1 MEGGAS
7 AERST
12 SSAAGDAHRLR
23 NGLIWTAALL
33 LLLLAIGLAVPDLR
47 SVIDRAAEA
56 NGWWIALGVGL
67 EIVSCVGYV
76 GVVRLVLHRGP
87 KREVRRLAWAE
98 MAFGAVV
105 PVGGAGGLA
114 VGAWAMRA
122 WGIAWSRIVNRSAVI
137 FLLTSAVNSLVLA
150 LAGIV
155 LALGIGAAG
164 LPIQYGI
171 LPAVVALGAVAAF
184 AALPRFASRP
194 KTKRTRG
201 KISQALA
208 ETGTWVRD
216 TEKAAVTPDWR
227 VLGSVV
233 YLIADIAVLWACL
246 KAVGVAAP
254 VVPLVIGYQ
263 VGYMA
268 NILPIPGGV
277 GVLEGGLL
285 GALLL
290 YGLPAV
296 PTAAAVVLYHAIALW
311 VPTLGG
317 TVAFARLRR
326 TVAAGDLAVDVPA
339 EYRAK
344 PASDQAPAIE
354 TPATAAPAI
363 EAPVIDAPAPE
374 TPGTDTPAQ
383 PPPARPIPVSPGL
396 MRDLAA

>member
-1 MEGGAS
+1 MEGGGS
-7 AERST
+7 AQRST

-47 SVIDRAAEA
+47 SVINRAADA
-56 NGWWIALGVGL
+56 NGWWLAAGVVL
-67 EIVSCVGYV
+67 EIVSCIGYV

-122 WGIAWSRIVNRSAVI
+122 WGIAWSRIANRSAVI
-137 FLLTSAVNSLVLA
+137 FLLTSAVNTATLA

-155 LALGIGAAG
+155 LAFGVGAAG
-164 LPIQYGI
+164 LPIQYGVI
-171 LPAVVALGAVAAF
+171 PAVVSIAAIAAF
-184 AALPRFASRP
+184 ALLPRFASRP
-194 KTKRTRG
+194 KTKRKRG
-201 KISQALA
+201 KVSQALA

-216 TEKAAVTPDWR
+216 TEKAAITPDWR
-227 VLGSVV
+227 LLGALA
-233 YLIADIAVLWACL
+233 YLFADIAVLWACL
-246 KAVGVAAP
+246 KAVGVTAP
-254 VVPLVIGYQ
+254 IIPLIIGYQ

-268 NILPIPGGV
+268 NVLPIPGGV

-290 YGLPAV
+290 YGLPAA

-311 VPTLGG
+311 VPTIGG
-317 TVAFARLRR
+317 TAAFARLRR
-326 TVAAGDLAVDVPA
+326 TVAAGELSVEVPPEYKAADLREPA
-339 EYRAK
+339 DGD
-344 PASDQAPAIE
+344 PASEKSADWKPR
-354 TPATAAPAI
+354 PL
-363 EAPVIDAPAPE
+363 
-374 TPGTDTPAQ
+374 PG
-383 PPPARPIPVSPGL
+383 PPFMG
-396 MRDLAA
+396 DLAA

>member
-1 MEGGAS
+1 
-7 AERST
+7 
-12 SSAAGDAHRLR
+12 
-23 NGLIWTAALL
+23 
-33 LLLLAIGLAVPDLR
+33 
-47 SVIDRAAEA
+47 
-56 NGWWIALGVGL
+56 
-67 EIVSCVGYV
+67 
-76 GVVRLVLHRGP
+76 VLSRGP

-122 WGIAWSRIVNRSAVI
+122 WGIAWSRIANRSAVI
-137 FLLTSAVNSLVLA
+137 FLLTSAVNSATLA
-150 LAGIV
+150 ITGILLAAGV
-155 LALGIGAAG
+155 GAAG

-171 LPAVVALGAVAAF
+171 LPAVVALGAIAAF

-194 KTKRTRG
+194 KTKHKRG

-216 TEKAAVTPDWR
+216 TEKAAFTPNWR
-227 VLGSVV
+227 LLGALA
-233 YLIADIAVLWACL
+233 YLFADIAVLWACL
-246 KAVGVAAP
+246 EAVGVSAP
-254 VVPLVIGYQ
+254 IIPLAIGYQ

-311 VPTLGG
+311 VPTIGG
-317 TVAFARLRR
+317 TFGFVRLRR
-326 TVAAGDLAVDVPA
+326 TVAAGEVTVNVPEEYRRRDATKVSPPVPA
-339 EYRAK
+339 
-344 PASDQAPAIE
+344 PLTAPS
-354 TPATAAPAI
+354 P
-363 EAPVIDAPAPE
+363 APV
-374 TPGTDTPAQ
+374 
-383 PPPARPIPVSPGL
+383 V
-396 MRDLAA
+396 RDLAA

>member
-1 MEGGAS
+1 
-7 AERST
+7 
-12 SSAAGDAHRLR
+12 
-23 NGLIWTAALL
+23 
-33 LLLLAIGLAVPDLR
+33 
-47 SVIDRAAEA
+47 
-56 NGWWIALGVGL
+56 
-67 EIVSCVGYV
+67 
-76 GVVRLVLHRGP
+76 
-87 KREVRRLAWAE
+87 

-150 LAGIV
+150 LAGIL
-155 LALGIGAAG
+155 LAIGIGAAG

-194 KTKRTRG
+194 KIKHKRG

-216 TEKAAVTPDWR
+216 TERAAVTPDWR

-233 YLIADIAVLWACL
+233 YLIADIAVLWTCL
-246 KAVGVAAP
+246 KSVGVSAP
-254 VVPLVIGYQ
+254 IVPLVIGYQ

-290 YGLPAV
+290 YGLPAA

-326 TVAAGDLAVDVPA
+326 TVAAGDLTVDVPA

-344 PASDQAPAIE
+344 PASDEAPAEQAPVDKE
-354 TPATAAPAI
+354 KAPL
-363 EAPVIDAPAPE
+363 EKAPGR
-374 TPGTDTPAQ
+374 PG
-383 PPPARPIPVSPGL
+383 PVSPAL